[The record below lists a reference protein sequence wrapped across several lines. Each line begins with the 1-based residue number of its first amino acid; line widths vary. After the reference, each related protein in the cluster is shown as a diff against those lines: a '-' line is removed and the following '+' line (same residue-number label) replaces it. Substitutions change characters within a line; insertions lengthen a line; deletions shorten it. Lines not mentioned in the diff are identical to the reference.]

1 MLKNALFWIGM
12 YLLVCI
18 LTSVIENIGSTIVSV
33 NDYKRVIASKGRTY
47 SVWATIG
54 IYFVI
59 LGKSFKTELIGNN
72 YHDWLALICLFL
84 VWPIHLLGWV
94 LAMVIPK
101 LRAKHIIE
109 EYRLL
114 YKGFDSDYYH
124 E

>member
-33 NDYKRVIASKGRTY
+33 NDYKRVIASKGRKY
-47 SVWATIG
+47 SAWAMIG

-59 LGKSFKTELIGNN
+59 LGKSFKMELIGNN

-84 VWPIHLLGWV
+84 VWPIHLLGWI
-94 LAMVIPK
+94 LAISIPK
-101 LRAKHIIE
+101 LRTKHIIE
-109 EYRLL
+109 DYRLL